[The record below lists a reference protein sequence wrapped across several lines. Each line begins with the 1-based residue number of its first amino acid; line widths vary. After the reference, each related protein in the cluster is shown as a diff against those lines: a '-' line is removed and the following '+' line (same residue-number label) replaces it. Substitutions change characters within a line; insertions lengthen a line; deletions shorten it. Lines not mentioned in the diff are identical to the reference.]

1 MTFLF
6 RSLES
11 FGFGV
16 SFIKWVKTFY
26 SNITSCVANNGF
38 FTPTFRVKRGVR
50 QGDPLAPSLF
60 IMVLELLSISIRNNV
75 QIKGIL
81 VDGNEIKLVTFAD
94 DMTSFVRDKQSRQ
107 TLLNVIKSFGRL
119 ASSLELGT
127 TEIKKSIKI
136 LGVHFTYNSLLFY
149 KLNFESIEKSLRDM
163 FKGWGWRGLT
173 LLGKIQIIKSFA
185 LPKILYR
192 LTLISNKKEFIKEIN
207 TLLYSFVWKGKDKVK
222 RAVLIGPIE
231 NGGLKMPDINSMIA
245 AQRIICI
252 KRYLAPNI
260 ASWKFFLDFY
270 LKKVGGNFLFH
281 CNFDYS
287 KLSLNLPDFYKE
299 CILTW
304 SSLNHNIPSSHAEI
318 SNQILWN
325 NKLICINSC
334 SVYNQKIID
343 TGLLTIRDLI
353 NYKCPSNGIW
363 QPLRLLLSPIDH
375 YLLYSLFSALP
386 KEWRRVLK
394 MNDTPSP

>member
-1 MTFLF
+1 M
-6 RSLES
+6 
-11 FGFGV
+11 
-16 SFIKWVKTFY
+16 
-26 SNITSCVANNGF
+26 
-38 FTPTFRVKRGVR
+38 
-50 QGDPLAPSLF
+50 
-60 IMVLELLSISIRNNV
+60 
-75 QIKGIL
+75 
-81 VDGNEIKLVTFAD
+81 
-94 DMTSFVRDKQSRQ
+94 
-107 TLLNVIKSFGRL
+107 
-119 ASSLELGT
+119 
-127 TEIKKSIKI
+127 
-136 LGVHFTYNSLLFY
+136 
-149 KLNFESIEKSLRDM
+149 
-163 FKGWGWRGLT
+163 
-173 LLGKIQIIKSFA
+173 
-185 LPKILYR
+185 
-192 LTLISNKKEFIKEIN
+192 
-207 TLLYSFVWKGKDKVK
+207 LYSFVWKGKDKVK
-222 RAVLIGPIE
+222 RAILIGPIE
-231 NGGLKMPDINSMIA
+231 KGGLRMPDINSRSMIA

-270 LKKVGGNFLFH
+270 LKKVGGKFLFH

-318 SNQILWN
+318 SNHILWN

-353 NYKCPSNGIW
+353 NYKCRSNGIW
-363 QPLRLLLSPIDH
+363 EPLQLLLSPIDH

-394 MNDTPSP
+394 MNDTPSPSNEQFKDLTRFSLLLEGKETDVEKLQARSLYDHLISKMSAMPTAMKKYNETYNTENFQLDWEKIYSLSFQTTLDTKLREFQYKVLDRICYTNKMLFKFRIVDSGTAVLFL

>member
-1 MTFLF
+1 M
-6 RSLES
+6 
-11 FGFGV
+11 
-16 SFIKWVKTFY
+16 INQDKTE
-26 SNITSCVANNGF
+26 A
-38 FTPTFRVKRGVR
+38 
-50 QGDPLAPSLF
+50 
-60 IMVLELLSISIRNNV
+60 LL
-75 QIKGIL
+75 L
-81 VDGNEIKLVTFAD
+81 GNKAL
-94 DMTSFVRDKQSRQ
+94 
-107 TLLNVIKSFGRL
+107 
-119 ASSLELGT
+119 SSLELGT
-127 TEIKKSIKI
+127 TEIKKAIKI

-163 FKGWGWRGLT
+163 FKGLGWRGLT

-192 LTLISNKKEFIKEIN
+192 LTLNLSKKEFIKEIN

-231 NGGLKMPDINSMIA
+231 KGGLKMPDINSMIA

-252 KRYLAPNI
+252 KRYLALNI

-270 LKKVGGNFLFH
+270 LKKVGGKFLFH
-281 CNFDYS
+281 CNFDYF
-287 KLSLNLPDFYKE
+287 KLFLNLPDFYKE

-304 SSLNHNIPSSHAEI
+304 SCLNHNIPSSHADI

-334 SVYNQKIID
+334 SVFTQKLID
-343 TGLLTIRDLI
+343 AGLLTILDLI

-363 QPLRLLLSPIDH
+363 EPLRLLLSPFDH
-375 YLLYSLFSALP
+375 YLL
-386 KEWRRVLK
+386 
-394 MNDTPSP
+394 